1 MLLFFLLFRR
11 SLVRII
17 GQGSCYDAYST
28 EGTYLIGGENI
39 WIYSILTGMFR
50 DRFDKN
56 MKNGTRG
63 CLCLLRNCRVRKTR

>member
-1 MLLFFLLFRR
+1 MQASLL
-11 SLVRII
+11 LVDEIPF
-17 GQGSCYDAYST
+17 
-28 EGTYLIGGENI
+28 
-39 WIYSILTGMFR
+39 SILTGMFR